1 LCAMSALTTY
11 SYYRER
17 GSQLSR
23 QIHSVSGRTHAQGI
37 IKKAYQEHR
46 TNLLETEARSILHEY
61 GIEVPRYEVA
71 HSAEEAA
78 KVAGGI
84 GFPIVMKVLSK
95 DIIHK
100 SDIGGVRLNLC
111 NKAEVKKSFEEMMQ
125 EIQKRDAK
133 AKIEGI
139 LLTPYQLGDTDVII
153 GLQNESQFGPV
164 IMFGLGGI
172 FVEIIKDVAF
182 RVAPIDKQEGLKM
195 IGEIKGFK
203 TLTGIRGQKPKDIDL
218 LAEILVKVGKIGL
231 ENLEIESIDLNP
243 IRVLEKGAAVLDA
256 RVILKPNS

>member
-1 LCAMSALTTY
+1 
-11 SYYRER
+11 
-17 GSQLSR
+17 
-23 QIHSVSGRTHAQGI
+23 
-37 IKKAYQEHR
+37 
-46 TNLLETEARSILHEY
+46 LHEY

-95 DIIHK
+95 DIVHK
-100 SDIGGVRLNLC
+100 SDIGGVRLNLS

-172 FVEIIKDVAF
+172 FVEVIKDVAF
-182 RVAPIDKQEGLKM
+182 RVAPIDKQEALKM

-243 IRVLEKGAAVLDA
+243 IRVLEKGAVVLDA